1 MKSLFAPVRVF
12 AFIHLHSENIWEFG
26 EEEKGGKKHLLAL
39 LPKDRWWLMLASCL
53 WAKYGAGVGWLWEQ
67 LS

>member
-26 EEEKGGKKHLLAL
+26 EEEKGGGTTLV
-39 LPKDRWWLMLASCL
+39 
-53 WAKYGAGVGWLWEQ
+53 GAFTKRQVMIDVSLVFV
-67 LS
+67 S

>member
-26 EEEKGGKKHLLAL
+26 EEEKGEKNPLV
-39 LPKDRWWLMLASCL
+39 
-53 WAKYGAGVGWLWEQ
+53 GAFTKRQVMIDVSLVFV
-67 LS
+67 S

>member
-26 EEEKGGKKHLLAL
+26 EEEKGGKKKTLV
-39 LPKDRWWLMLASCL
+39 
-53 WAKYGAGVGWLWEQ
+53 GAFTKRQVMIDVSLVFV
-67 LS
+67 S

>member
-26 EEEKGGKKHLLAL
+26 EEEKGGDTCWRFYQKTG
-39 LPKDRWWLMLASCL
+39 DDWC
-53 WAKYGAGVGWLWEQ
+53 
-67 LS
+67 

>member
-26 EEEKGGKKHLLAL
+26 EEEKGGKKNTCWRFYQ
-39 LPKDRWWLMLASCL
+39 KTGDDWC
-53 WAKYGAGVGWLWEQ
+53 
-67 LS
+67 

>member
-26 EEEKGGKKHLLAL
+26 EEEKGEKNTCWRFYQKTG
-39 LPKDRWWLMLASCL
+39 DDWC
-53 WAKYGAGVGWLWEQ
+53 
-67 LS
+67 